1 MSRPVTTTI
10 FRLLGVIVCGWMA
23 TGVGCADEAP
33 EPTDEEEQAR
43 PLRPLV
49 YTEDPEHT
57 AQAAAAR
64 ERRLMRQ
71 LLEGSNT
78 EGSSWGN
85 LQSNAGKGL
94 PQLDSADHLGEVA
107 FRALVGR
114 DDRSWDYI
122 FVTPRDYAALVR
134 LELEKARRFVDNQ
147 QADARSARQY
157 FEIAKPSEAP
167 RGGLTSVFTF
177 ESLEL
182 GKGRTLGGSVAD
194 DDEVV
199 AQHWNNVLRL
209 GLADGETTF
218 ELRIRKILRIQLP
231 GGPDQK
237 KRTRL
242 GIASDIAIG
251 RRLRVYLE
259 AGMHLKPELLRS
271 SVYPFPLEVGNY
283 WRYRRRPADGH
294 QKADSETDAPSAPDG
309 PRADGEPAGMEASEV
324 TQRVTSVDRYNT
336 RRLVSLQFAYN
347 DANLTQRR
355 EHWLVT
361 PRRIFACPRP
371 CRRHIDDLEW
381 LLSYLGRQT
390 PLFEFPLERGSGW
403 GEPVYPSRQQEA
415 FGVDPKWRSI
425 EVPAGSFYGTLVL
438 RGIGP
443 LTDRVPF
450 HGVQRMTRLF
460 APGKGVVRRRYRRS
474 WSPEAET
481 IVESLIDY
489 RLMSR

>member
-1 MSRPVTTTI
+1 LHLVGLV
-10 FRLLGVIVCGWMA
+10 LLA
-23 TGVGCADEAP
+23 ALTAGVGCADDTP
-33 EPTDEEEQAR
+33 EPAADDPQLR

-49 YTEDPEHT
+49 YTEDPEQT
-57 AQAAAAR
+57 ARAVAAR

-78 EGSSWGN
+78 DGSSWGS
-85 LQSNAGKGL
+85 LESNAGGGL
-94 PQLDSADHLGEVA
+94 PELDSAEHLGRLA
-107 FRALVGR
+107 FRALV
-114 DDRSWDYI
+114 DREDRAWDYI
-122 FVTPRDYAALVR
+122 FVTPRDYAALVN
-134 LELEKARRFVDNQ
+134 LDLEKARRFVDNQ
-147 QADARSARQY
+147 QADARSARRY
-157 FEIAKPSEAP
+157 FEIDKPSEAP

-199 AQHWNNVLRL
+199 AQHWNNILKL

-218 ELRIRKILRIQLP
+218 ELRIRKILRIHLP
-231 GGPDQK
+231 GGPDDEQTK
-237 KRTRL
+237 TRL
-242 GIASDIAIG
+242 GIASEISIG
-251 RRLRVYLE
+251 RRLRVFLE

-283 WRYRRRPADGH
+283 WRYRRRPADRPE
-294 QKADSETDAPSAPDG
+294 KADTEADPTGQPGGPD
-309 PRADGEPAGMEASEV
+309 RKPAGLKASEV

-361 PRRIFACPRP
+361 PRRIFRCPRP
-371 CRRHIDDLEW
+371 CRRHIEDLDW

-390 PLFEFPLERGSGW
+390 ALFEFPLERGSAW

-415 FGVDPKWRSI
+415 FRVDAKWRSI

-443 LTDRVPF
+443 LGDRVPF
-450 HGVQRMTRLF
+450 HRVQRLTRMF

-474 WSPEAET
+474 WSDEADT
-481 IVESLIDY
+481 IVESLVDY